1 MALVLA
7 LAAILILWAGRGIVF
22 IADEWGWISNA
33 VHVTPDTILQ
43 DYYGHLFAMT
53 EGIYAV
59 LPASVGL
66 DHYWV
71 FRALALI
78 LHLAV
83 ALLLYLVARRSVGPW
98 LALAPAAVVAFLGTG
113 ADAFVSAINIGLLA
127 AMAACLAALL
137 TLSRRTRR
145 GDVATCGL
153 LVIGLASFT
162 VAVAFT
168 AGVFVEIL
176 WQRDRWRRIWVP
188 LIPTLLYVAWRL
200 NWGGSLSGDVGGGGG
215 HGPFDVADL
224 LRHGFEAATGAIAG
238 LGGLQLENPTLRA
251 HLPWLASLVQIAVV
265 LGAGLLA
272 WRVARARRVPAR
284 FANVVVAGL
293 GFWLLIALGRG
304 SQGGLYASRYVYAGA
319 ILAALIIV
327 EAVAAYGLPRRNVR
341 PLIGLGVVTSI
352 ALNIVWMIVLSNHI
366 REESIMVR
374 ARLAALDIAGGSAPS
389 DFEPS
394 QEFAFR
400 HITAGSYFAAVRKFD
415 SSPAYTTAQ
424 LGRSSEQSRQAAD
437 NVLVR
442 ALNLRLV
449 PGRASARGPPPAV
462 ERVVRGRIS
471 ERGSC
476 LTLTPQG
483 AAAVVDIAPRSPSGV
498 VFENRP
504 GGQPVVGARR
514 FGRRH
519 LTVPADAPRGRTE
532 RLATPLANAPD
543 PWHLE
548 IVSSGR
554 TLVCS
559 IARPPTPR

>member
-1 MALVLA
+1 VALVLA

-43 DYYGHLFAMT
+43 DYYGHLFALT
-53 EGIYAV
+53 EGVYAV

-66 DHYWV
+66 GHYWV

-83 ALLLYLVARRSVGPW
+83 ALLMYLLARRSVGPW
-98 LALAPAAVVAFLGTG
+98 LAVAPAAVVAFLGTG

-137 TLSRRTRR
+137 TLSRRTRL
-145 GDVATCGL
+145 GDLATCGL

-168 AGVFVEIL
+168 AGVFAEIL

-188 LIPTLLYVAWRL
+188 LVPTLLYVAWRL

-215 HGPFDVADL
+215 HGSPDLADL
-224 LRHGFEAATGAIAG
+224 LRHGFEVATGAIAG

-251 HLPWLASLVQIAVV
+251 HLPWLASLVQVAVAV
-265 LGAGLLA
+265 GAGLLV
-272 WRVARARRVPAR
+272 WQVARARRVPAR
-284 FANVVVAGL
+284 FANVVVTGL

-327 EAVAAYGLPRRNVR
+327 EAVSAYGMPRPSVR
-341 PLIGLGVVTSI
+341 PLIALGVVTSI
-352 ALNIVWMIVLSNHI
+352 VLNVVWMIVLSNHI
-366 REESIMVR
+366 REESTMVR
-374 ARLAALDIAGGSAPS
+374 ARLAALDIAGASAPPR
-389 DFEPS
+389 FQPS

-400 HITAGSYFAAVRKFD
+400 HITAGSYFAATRKFD

-424 LGRSSEQSRQAAD
+424 LRRSSEQARQAAD
-437 NVLVR
+437 DVLVR

-449 PGRASARGPPPAV
+449 PGRASARGQPPAL
-462 ERVVRGRIS
+462 ERLVRGRIS

-483 AAAVVDIAPRSPSGV
+483 AGAIVDIALRSPSGV
-498 VFENRP
+498 VFENGA
-504 GGQPVVGARR
+504 GGQPVIGARR
-514 FGRRH
+514 FGRRY
-519 LTVPADAPRGRTE
+519 LTVAAAAPRGRTE
-532 RLATPLANAPD
+532 RLTTPLANAPD
-543 PWHLE
+543 LWHLQ

-554 TLVCS
+554 TRICS
-559 IARPPTPR
+559 LARPRR